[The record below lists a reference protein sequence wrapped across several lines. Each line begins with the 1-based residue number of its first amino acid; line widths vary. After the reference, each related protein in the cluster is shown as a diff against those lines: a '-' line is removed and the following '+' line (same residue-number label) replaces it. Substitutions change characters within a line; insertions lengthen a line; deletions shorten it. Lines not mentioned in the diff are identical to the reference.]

1 MDRRSFLLGAG
12 TVALSQLFVSC
23 AGNNQAKLYVQL
35 LKNSIPGQVVN
46 QFTKGMQK
54 TQLKFAPVEHLQ
66 DLFKQLQ
73 TWDDET
79 KQKDTKQ
86 KDNKNWFGGRLRA
99 ILRRIPFTKPEKT
112 TKADL
117 VTLGDYWVSVA
128 IQQKLIQPLDELQ
141 LKQWSSLPQRWQELG
156 KRNDQG
162 QVDPQGKVWAVP
174 YRWGNTVIV
183 YRRDKFLQ
191 EFDWTPTDW
200 SDLWRSE
207 LRARISLLDQPREVV
222 GLVLKKLGKS
232 YNTKNLDIPN
242 LEVELQKLNQ
252 QVKFYSS
259 DRYLEP
265 LVTGDT
271 WLAVGWSSDILPTL
285 AHYPQLSVVIP
296 RSGTALWADMWVRP
310 TGKTGENLFYQWI
323 DFCLQPS
330 ISQQISRLTKTNSPS
345 AKVSASDMSESWQK
359 VLLSNSEAFG
369 KSEFLLPLPPDTAVQ
384 YESLFAKIKS

>member
-1 MDRRSFLLGAG
+1 MERRSFLLGAG

-23 AGNNQAKLYVQL
+23 AGNNQATLYVQL
-35 LKNSIPGQVVN
+35 LKDSIPGQVVN
-46 QFTKGMQK
+46 QFGQVVHK
-54 TQLKFAPVEHLQ
+54 TQLNFAPVGQLQ

-73 TWDDET
+73 TW
-79 KQKDTKQ
+79 QKKT
-86 KDNKNWFGGRLRA
+86 NTRENEGW
-99 ILRRIPFTKPEKT
+99 RRFIPLAKSEKT

-117 VTLGDYWVSVA
+117 VTLGDYWISVA
-128 IQQKLIQPLDELQ
+128 IKQNLIQPLEVSK
-141 LKQWSSLPQRWQELG
+141 LKQWSSLPERWQELG
-156 KRNDQG
+156 RRNEQG

-174 YRWGNTVIV
+174 YRWGSTVIV

-191 EFDWTPTDW
+191 EFNWTPSDW
-200 SDLWRSE
+200 GDLWRKE
-207 LRARISLLDQPREVV
+207 LRDRISLLDQPREVV

-242 LEVELQKLNQ
+242 LEIELQNLNQ

-271 WLAVGWSSDILPTL
+271 WLAVGWSSDILSIL
-285 AHYPQLSVVIP
+285 GHYPQLSVVIP

-310 TGKTGENLFYQWI
+310 TGKNSEDSLYKWI
-323 DFCLQPS
+323 DFCLQPR
-330 ISQQISRLTKTNSPS
+330 ISQQISLLTKTNSPS
-345 AKVSASDMSESWQK
+345 AKINASDISESWQK
-359 VLLSNSEAFG
+359 VLLSNSEAFE

>member
-35 LKNSIPGQVVN
+35 LKNSIPAQVVN
-46 QFTKGMQK
+46 QFTKGVQK

-73 TWDDET
+73 TW
-79 KQKDTKQ
+79 QKKTNTT
-86 KDNKNWFGGRLRA
+86 DNEDWHRF
-99 ILRRIPFTKPEKT
+99 IPLAKSEKT
-112 TKADL
+112 TVADL

-128 IQQKLIQPLDELQ
+128 IQQKLIQPLDESQ
-141 LKQWSSLPQRWQELG
+141 LKQWSSLPERWQELG

-191 EFDWTPTDW
+191 EFDWMPSDW

-232 YNTKNLDIPN
+232 YNTKNLLDIPN

-310 TGKTGENLFYQWI
+310 TGKKGENLFYKWI
-323 DFCLQPS
+323 DFCLQPG
-330 ISQQISRLTKTNSPS
+330 ISQQISLLTKTNSPS
-345 AKVSASDMSESWQK
+345 AKVSASDISQSWQK

>member
-1 MDRRSFLLGAG
+1 MERRSFLLGAG

-23 AGNNQAKLYVQL
+23 SGKKPATLYVQL
-35 LKNSIPGQVVN
+35 LKNSIPNQVVN
-46 QFTKGMQK
+46 RFSKVEQN
-54 TQLKFAPVEHLQ
+54 TQLKFAPVGQLE

-73 TWDDET
+73 TW
-79 KQKDTKQ
+79 QKKTDK
-86 KDNKNWFGGRLRA
+86 KDNEGWHRF
-99 ILRRIPFTKPEKT
+99 IPFAKSGKT

-117 VTLGDYWVSVA
+117 VTLGDYWISVA
-128 IQQKLIQPLDELQ
+128 IKQNLIQSLDVSQ

-162 QVDPQGKVWAVP
+162 QIDPQGKVWAVP

-191 EFDWTPTDW
+191 EFDWTPSDW
-200 SDLWRSE
+200 SDLWRKE
-207 LRARISLLDQPREVV
+207 LRDRISLLDQPREVV

-242 LEVELQKLNQ
+242 LELELQKLNQ

-265 LVTGDT
+265 LLTGET
-271 WLAVGWSSDILPTL
+271 WLAVGWSSDILSIL
-285 AHYPQLSVVIP
+285 GHYPQLSVVIP

-310 TGKTGENLFYQWI
+310 TGKNSQNSLYKWI
-323 DFCLQPS
+323 DFCLQPR
-330 ISQQISRLTKTNSPS
+330 ISQQISLLTKTNSPS
-345 AKVSASDMSESWQK
+345 AQVNASDISESWQK
-359 VLLSNSEAFG
+359 VLLNNFEALD

-384 YESLFAKIKS
+384 YESLFKKIKS

>member
-1 MDRRSFLLGAG
+1 MERRSFLLGAG
-12 TVALSQLFVSC
+12 TVALSQLFISC
-23 AGNNQAKLYVQL
+23 ADNNQATLYVQL
-35 LKNSIPGQVVN
+35 LKDSIPGQVVN
-46 QFTKGMQK
+46 QFGQVVHK
-54 TQLKFAPVEHLQ
+54 TQLNFAPVAQLQ

-73 TWDDET
+73 TWQKKTNTTDD
-79 KQKDTKQ
+79 KD
-86 KDNKNWFGGRLRA
+86 W
-99 ILRRIPFTKPEKT
+99 RRFIPLAKSKKT

-117 VTLGDYWVSVA
+117 VTLGDYWISVA
-128 IQQKLIQPLDELQ
+128 IKQNLIQPLEVSK

-156 KRNDQG
+156 RRNDQG

-174 YRWGNTVIV
+174 YRWGSTVIV

-191 EFDWTPTDW
+191 EFNWTPSDW
-200 SDLWRSE
+200 GDLWRKE
-207 LRARISLLDQPREVV
+207 LRDRISLLDQPREVV

-242 LEVELQKLNQ
+242 LEVELQNLNQ

-271 WLAVGWSSDILPTL
+271 LLAVGWSSDILSIL
-285 AHYPQLSVVIP
+285 GHYPQLSVVIP

-310 TGKTGENLFYQWI
+310 TGKNSEDSLYKWI
-323 DFCLQPS
+323 DFCLQPR
-330 ISQQISRLTKTNSPS
+330 ISQQISLLTKTNSPS
-345 AKVSASDMSESWQK
+345 AQVNASDISESWQK
-359 VLLSNSEAFG
+359 VLLSNSEAFE

-384 YESLFAKIKS
+384 YESLFAKIKR